1 MKLAICIPSMS
12 QVHADFLTSFNNMIA
27 YIMSNPP
34 VMPFELDIVNYQSS
48 LVHLN
53 REILA
58 RRAVA
63 ENSDVQLWLDSD
75 MTFPKDVF
83 HRLYAHD
90 LDFVACNYVQ
100 RAIPSKPNAVTL
112 DMKACYT
119 RPESTGLEEIRSVG
133 LGVALIKTSVFN
145 DMPPPWFDTYWYQK
159 EGQEEHAMIGE
170 DVFFCSKVQHSG
182 KKVFVDHDLSREIGH
197 LGTIEFTHDMVE
209 IPNES

>member
-1 MKLAICIPSMS
+1 MS
-12 QVHADFLTSFNNMIA
+12 TVHAEFLTSFNNMIA

-34 VMPFELDIVNYQSS
+34 VMPLELDIVNHQSS

-58 RRAVA
+58 RRALV
-63 ENSDVQLWLDSD
+63 ENSDIQLWLDSD
-75 MTFPKDVF
+75 MTFPKDTF
-83 HRLYAHD
+83 HRLLVHD

-133 LGVALIKTSVFN
+133 LGVALIKSSVFT
-145 DMPPPWFDTYWYQK
+145 DMPAPWFDTYWYLK
-159 EGQEEHAMIGE
+159 DGATEHTMIGE
-170 DVFFCSKVQHSG
+170 DVFFCNKVLHSG
-182 KKVFVDHDLSREIGH
+182 KKIFIDHDVSRETGH
-197 LGTIEFTHDMVE
+197 CGSIEFTHDMVE
-209 IPNES
+209 IPDDA